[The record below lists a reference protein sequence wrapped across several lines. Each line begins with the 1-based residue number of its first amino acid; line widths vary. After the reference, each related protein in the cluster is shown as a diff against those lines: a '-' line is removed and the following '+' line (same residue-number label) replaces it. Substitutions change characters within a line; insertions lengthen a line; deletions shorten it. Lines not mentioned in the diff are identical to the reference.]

1 MIEARKAKLL
11 IKRHCEERVRAI
23 ERGGVL
29 ACATVTR
36 AKDPL
41 TPSELRGSINFS
53 CCLILLFCNV
63 ESKSQSD
70 DMKHVAGTLI
80 IVFFE
85 IQQTQT
91 KSVLGKQINLAAQTE
106 IEVQ

>member
-41 TPSELRGSINFS
+41 TPSELRGGTEGTTRAPFVVVGPATGRRFNCENIQTIGSI
-53 CCLILLFCNV
+53 
-63 ESKSQSD
+63 D
-70 DMKHVAGTLI
+70 
-80 IVFFE
+80 
-85 IQQTQT
+85 
-91 KSVLGKQINLAAQTE
+91 
-106 IEVQ
+106 